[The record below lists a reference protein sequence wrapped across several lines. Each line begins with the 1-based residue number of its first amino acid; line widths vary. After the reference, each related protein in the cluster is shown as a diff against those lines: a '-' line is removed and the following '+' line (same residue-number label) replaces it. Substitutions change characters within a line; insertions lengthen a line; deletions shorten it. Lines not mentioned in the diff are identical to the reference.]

1 MALHDMLFRD
11 WGTDLPIRGGYGQSQ
26 QDPIIITA
34 TDPETVALTQMLTI
48 QGLGRGR
55 RVFWRS
61 LDRVLLGNE
70 WPQIEQF
77 KIETVEL
84 TKTEIITQT
93 ENYYFDVSAMN
104 DLHRKWSASP
114 VVSHRD
120 TSGLVFPFEIGWAHF
135 DGSVNNESEVPGLGF
150 SFQYKAPS
158 IDFTVYVYDLGRTD
172 ISDDATDQVV
182 RYEFEAADRDIVK
195 VNPELVAWPDQP
207 AYTDHMMR
215 YYKIGNDA
223 RDASLLALTVSHGKF
238 IKVRA
243 TWSRDPFIDRVANN
257 FIESLLALIR
267 HKRSSDTKDMTDQAP
282 SDLAA
287 VLAAEFEQWF
297 RNLGLQ
303 GALPRAFTGVT
314 NDGNQAIVILTG
326 LPLNHVQRRGF
337 LIWLCRTEQFVA
349 YAYATRVGVAADSD
363 AAITECLDIYASSDR
378 YDASKTLG
386 IDKLSDGTYK
396 FIDQHQV
403 VLPASPKN
411 GLFFGLQRST
421 NNISSD
427 DQELFVRLWRD
438 AKPKAMWRQR

>member
-11 WGTDLPIRGGYGQSQ
+11 WGTDLPIRGGYGQSR

-93 ENYYFDVSAMN
+93 ESYYFDVSAMN
-104 DLHRKWSASP
+104 DLHRKWSVSP
-114 VVSHRD
+114 VISHRD
-120 TSGLVFPFEIGWAHF
+120 TSGLVFPFEIGWVHF
-135 DGSVNNESEVPGLGF
+135 DGSANNESEVPGLGF

-158 IDFTVYVYDLGRTD
+158 INFTVYVYDLGRTD

-182 RYEFEAADRDIVK
+182 RDEFEAADRDIVK

-207 AYTDHMMR
+207 SYTDHMMR
-215 YYKIGNDA
+215 YYKTGNDA

-243 TWSRDPFIDRVANN
+243 TWLRDPFIDRVANN
-257 FIESLLALIR
+257 FIELLWALMR
-267 HKRSSDTKDMTDQAP
+267 NNRPSGPKDMTDQAS
-282 SDLAA
+282 SDLAS
-287 VLAAEFEQWF
+287 LLIAEFAERFQ
-297 RNLGLQ
+297 NLGAK
-303 GALPRAFTGVT
+303 GVLPRAFTGVSK
-314 NDGNQAIVILTG
+314 GGKQAVVILSG
-326 LPLNHVQRRGF
+326 LPLDHDQRRGF
-337 LIWLCRTEQFVA
+337 LIWLCRTEEFVA
-349 YAYATRVGVAADSD
+349 YAYGTQVGIADESSAVTESRYLRVV
-363 AAITECLDIYASSDR
+363 
-378 YDASKTLG
+378 K
-386 IDKLSDGTYK
+386 
-396 FIDQHQV
+396 QV
-403 VLPASPKN
+403 
-411 GLFFGLQRST
+411 
-421 NNISSD
+421 
-427 DQELFVRLWRD
+427 
-438 AKPKAMWRQR
+438 